1 MSDGHDRR
9 IEIKQPFRHK
19 AHEHVRQE
27 LKYWVGIDARLAD
40 DETLKNLTLN
50 AYNHVKEQYTKK
62 GFNRTLS

>member
-1 MSDGHDRR
+1 MKSSCRFVTKPMSMSA
-9 IEIKQPFRHK
+9 KN
-19 AHEHVRQE
+19 

-62 GFNRTLS
+62 RF